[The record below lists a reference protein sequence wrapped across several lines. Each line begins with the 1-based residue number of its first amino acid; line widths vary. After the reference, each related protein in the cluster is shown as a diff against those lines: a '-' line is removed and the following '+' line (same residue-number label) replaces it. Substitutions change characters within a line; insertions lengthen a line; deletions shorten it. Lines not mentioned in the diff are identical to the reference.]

1 MTSSTAGNP
10 QTTMDHDGTI
20 DAEALRQAVAESF
33 DETIGQL
40 TDLVAIPGIA
50 WPSFDPAPLNRSAD
64 ARACAVWAG
73 SRACVC
79 GVFFRGVWT

>member
-10 QTTMDHDGTI
+10 QTTMDHEGTI

-40 TDLVAIPGIA
+40 TDLVAAEDPDVVEAAGPHEAGDGVGAAVQRGGIKAGPG
-50 WPSFDPAPLNRSAD
+50 D
-64 ARACAVWAG
+64 
-73 SRACVC
+73 ACVQ
-79 GVFFRGVWT
+79 GLT